1 MGLRHRIVMRLREVL
16 LRRASAQAID
26 EELRYHIERE
36 VERRVAAGVPAAEA
50 RRTALRDFG
59 GVERYRDELREQR
72 TGSAFEHFF
81 GDVRFA
87 LRGFSRRP
95 MFFAVVCLTL
105 AIAIGATTSIF
116 SVVDGALLKPLPF
129 RDSDRLVTLWQT
141 NTTDNVDHEY
151 AAPGNFMDWRERARS
166 YEGVIA
172 ARPWGL
178 DYETTEGMETIP
190 SWQVSQ
196 SFFETLGAPPPLLGR
211 VLQDE
216 DYLEGR
222 TGVVVLAHRSW
233 MQFFGGDSSIIGR
246 TIRLDGAP
254 TVVVGVMPRRF
265 EFPVGRDAWHPKTF
279 DERDRA
285 NRTSTMLTVIGR
297 LAPGVTMDQA
307 TRELQSIAADLAVE
321 HPRVN
326 GARGASILPLD
337 DALLGPARPLLYTLL
352 GAVLIVLGIACAN
365 VATLLLGRANQR
377 VHEMALRVTIGARRG
392 RLLRQ
397 MLTESLLL
405 AIGAGA
411 FGLLLS
417 IGGVHVIRTLSP
429 ADLPRVDEI
438 ALDGRTVLFATALST
453 ATVFLFGLLPALRES
468 GVTPGARLRD
478 AGIGAVIGRSRPI
491 ARRVLTVA
499 EVALSLVLVVGAG
512 LLVRSMTQVM
522 SAERGYTT
530 DRVLT
535 FSMQIWQEYPRE
547 DARRAFVRDA
557 LSRLSAIPG
566 VATAA
571 TTSALPLAEVITNE
585 YAAYTRADRPPPTT
599 GEAPSIPAVEV
610 SPGFFAA
617 MSTPLLRGRDVAITD
632 DSLTT
637 PVVVVS
643 EQFARSVWPGEDAI
657 GRRLRVAYNAGPVER
672 EVVGIVRDVRRQSL
686 DQDPQPTIYIP
697 YAQSRSGA
705 LNFVIR
711 TSVSNPYALLS
722 QVRQIFREINPRLP
736 LNAVVTADGLL
747 EASLRARRFSMFLL
761 TSFAAIAIVLAAVGL
776 YGILAQSAQ
785 ERSRELA
792 IRSALGAR
800 PWQAARVIVEECRTV
815 FGLGTLI
822 GIALAAA
829 SVGVL
834 RSLLFGVAPLDP
846 WTFATAIVLLGTVAI
861 VASAIPV
868 VRVLRVEPSR
878 TLRTE

>member
-1 MGLRHRIVMRLREVL
+1 MGLRHRIAVRLREVL
-16 LRRASAQAID
+16 LRRTSAQEID
-26 EELRYHIERE
+26 DELRDHIERE
-36 VERRVAAGVPAAEA
+36 VERRVREGIPRLEA

-59 GVERYRDELREQR
+59 GVERYREELRDQR
-72 TGSAFEHFF
+72 TGAWFESFF

-95 MFFAVVCLTL
+95 MFFAVVCATL
-105 AIAIGATTSIF
+105 GIAVGATTSIF

-129 RDSDRLVTLWQT
+129 RDTDRLVTLWQT
-141 NTTDNVDHEY
+141 NRTDDIDHEY

-178 DYETTEGMETIP
+178 DYETTEGMETIV

-211 VLQDE
+211 VLQDD
-216 DYLEGR
+216 DYLAGR
-222 TGVVVLAHRSW
+222 TNVVVLAHRSW
-233 MQFFGGDSSIIGR
+233 MQFFGGDSAVVGR

-254 TVVVGVMPRRF
+254 TVVVGVMPARF
-265 EFPVGRDAWHPKTF
+265 EFPSGRYAWHPKVF

-285 NRTSTMLTVIGR
+285 NRSSTLLTVIGR
-297 LAPGVTMDQA
+297 LKPGVTLDQA

-321 HPRVN
+321 HPRIN
-326 GARGASILPLD
+326 GQRGASILSLD
-337 DALLGPARPLLYTLL
+337 DALLGPSRPLLYTLL

-365 VATLLLGRANQR
+365 AATLLLGRANQR
-377 VHEMALRVTIGARRG
+377 MHEMALRVTIGARRH

-405 AIGAGA
+405 ALGAGA

-429 ADLPRVDEI
+429 TDLPRVDEI
-438 ALDGRTVLFATALST
+438 ALDGRTILFATAIST

-468 GVTPGARLRD
+468 GVTPGARLRE
-478 AGIGAVIGRSRPI
+478 AGIGAVIGRSRPV

-512 LLVRSMTQVM
+512 LLVRSMTRVM

-547 DARRAFVRDA
+547 DARHAFVRDA
-557 LSRLSAIPG
+557 LARLAAIPG
-566 VATAA
+566 VAAVA

-585 YAAYTRADRPPPTT
+585 YAGYTRADRPPPTT
-599 GEAPSIPAVEV
+599 GEAPSVPAVEV

-617 MSTPLLRGRDVAITD
+617 MGTPLLRGRDVVITD
-632 DSLTT
+632 DSLAT

-643 EQFARSVWPGEDAI
+643 EQFARSVWPGEEPI
-657 GRRLRVAYNAGPVER
+657 GQRLRVAYNAGPVER
-672 EVVGIVRDVRRQSL
+672 EVIGIVRDVRRTSL

-697 YAQSRSGA
+697 YVQSRSGA

-711 TSVSNPYALLS
+711 TSVSDPYVVLS
-722 QVRQIFREINPRLP
+722 QVRQAFREINPRLP

-747 EASLRARRFSMFLL
+747 ESSLRARRFSMFLL
-761 TSFAAIAIVLAAVGL
+761 TSFAAIAILLAAVGL

-800 PWQAARVIVEECRTV
+800 PWQAAHVIIDECRTV
-815 FGLGTLI
+815 FGLGSLI
-822 GIALAAA
+822 GIGLAAA

-834 RSLLFGVAPLDP
+834 RSLLYDVAPLDP
-846 WTFATAIVLLGTVAI
+846 WTFATAVALLGTVAVI
-861 VASAIPV
+861 ASALPIF
-868 VRVLRVEPSR
+868 RVLRVEPSR
-878 TLRTE
+878 TLRSE